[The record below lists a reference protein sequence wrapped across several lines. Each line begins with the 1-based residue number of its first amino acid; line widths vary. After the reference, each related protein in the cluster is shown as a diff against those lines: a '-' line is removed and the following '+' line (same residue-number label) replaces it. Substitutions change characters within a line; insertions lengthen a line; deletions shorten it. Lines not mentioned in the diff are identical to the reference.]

1 MTTKWYVSISLII
14 LKICGVPCLNSRQSH
29 SGCDLKIHSGQNFE
43 WVLRRVVQR
52 GLLLSEKEV
61 KVVSSRTIQ
70 FTRES
75 MLNSNLTFTNNS
87 KPLVPTELD
96 SFVNKFIRKNHLLVY
111 QETESWENS
120 LIMLVLKNNRQ
131 IYYWC
136 ILDTFQKLFSRN
148 RDVFES
154 VFICRKK
161 IPSELLVI
169 SHTKHTVNEL
179 PQNIILDIRIHY
191 V

>member
-1 MTTKWYVSISLII
+1 MTTKWYVSRSLII

-29 SGCDLKIHSGQNFE
+29 LGCDLKIHSGQNYE
-43 WVLRRVVQR
+43 WVLWRVVQR

-136 ILDTFQKLFSRN
+136 ILNTFQ
-148 RDVFES
+148 
-154 VFICRKK
+154 
-161 IPSELLVI
+161 ELLLQKQGCLWICIYLPKKNSQWIV
-169 SHTKHTVNEL
+169 SHL
-179 PQNIILDIRIHY
+179 PYETYCKWIAAEHNSW
-191 V
+191 